1 MMYIN
6 KEDLFKDIDMLFSI
20 SLDNISQ
27 ELKNDPDVIV
37 ALIKKDQR
45 LVNAFSN
52 KLRNDIKLMERVF
65 NEIDSTL
72 YHRLSPELKNDR
84 EFMLKLASVDQNAQ
98 YNLSDELKK
107 DENFSKLIQKV
118 SLIENQEEKG
128 EIVSSEME
136 KTLRDK
142 LSNMRTT
149 AEKIRYF
156 KENPTAIA
164 NYEELDNDI
173 YAMKR
178 LVEFENFDNSLMKH
192 ASKEAQLN
200 FISLDPNS
208 AKEIGIVDNE
218 VEKSISNNAIK
229 DMVGEELFN
238 EAFGY
243 KVTMAY
249 MRRISLDKNGKLFSK
264 CISKLNEN
272 GDLNRAEKLSGLN
285 KLLRSFAS
293 QEYKEFLKNIDIDNI
308 NIDKLNNI
316 LSQPNYFN
324 IKDQNDFENFDK
336 IKQNVCD
343 SIVSGNTEIIENY
356 PEIQE
361 IDKKDLIKFAT
372 LQKLFAFDLEDAQ
385 KISEKFFCI
394 DEIKAEDKEELKK
407 YVQTII
413 AIYKETD
420 ENKIKEIYEMEP
432 VNEITKN
439 KEVFNQKVKEMYAKE
454 YDNTLFNANK
464 ADIIDSEDMQQYFD
478 SNATLNSVKFVDAGT
493 NFNMIVHSL
502 FAFSG
507 LGTRTQENFAES
519 WNRDITNSKELSC
532 SYIGSDMLGTAG
544 IKTLCYGFDKM
555 GKNSL
560 EMSSD
565 GDLQTNE
572 NNNEE
577 LNMINKK
584 NKNNR
589 FFPPQIMKDNTSEY
603 NEMLFSRVQEGE
615 RKQPSYIV
623 LFKKEN
629 KIDKNIA
636 NNALQAVADFKK
648 MGYELPIVVV
658 DVDRCIESEKN
669 KINSMIDSA
678 IENSDMELLG
688 KADQKIHNNVVANR
702 NSFSES
708 RSRFSEAWSVINS
721 KLIEIKEK
729 VQVGIET
736 YKNAYQKT
744 NVEERKNEVSNIAQI
759 YSRMFKSSQEKG
771 NEYGR

>member
-6 KEDLFKDIDMLFSI
+6 KEELLKDIDMGFPISI
-20 SLDNISQ
+20 NNISQ
-27 ELKNDPDVIV
+27 ELKDDPDIVV

-45 LVNAFSN
+45 LVNIFSN
-52 KLRNDIKLMERVF
+52 KLRNDINLMDRVF

-84 EFMLKLASVDQNAQ
+84 EFMLKLASVDPNAQ
-98 YNLSDELKK
+98 YNLSNELKK
-107 DENFSKLIQKV
+107 DENFIKLIKEV
-118 SLIENQEEKG
+118 SSLENQDEKNK
-128 EIVSSEME
+128 IVSREME
-136 KTLRDK
+136 NTLRDK

-149 AEKIRYF
+149 GEKIRYF
-156 KENPTAIA
+156 KENPSAIA
-164 NYEELDNDI
+164 YYKELDDDI

-178 LVEFENFDNSLMKH
+178 LVEFENFDNSFMKH

-200 FISLDPNS
+200 FISLDPYS
-208 AKEIGIVDNE
+208 AKEIGIVDSE
-218 VEKSISNNAIK
+218 VEKSISDNAIK

-243 KVTMAY
+243 KLTMAY

-272 GDLNRAEKLSGLN
+272 EDLSRAEKLSGLN

-293 QEYKEFLKNIDIDNI
+293 QEYKQFLKNIDIDNI

-336 IKQNVCD
+336 IKGNVCD
-343 SIVSGNTEIIENY
+343 SIVNGNIEIIKNY
-356 PEIQE
+356 PKIQE
-361 IDKKDLIKFAT
+361 IDKKDLIKFAI

-394 DEIKAEDKEELKK
+394 DEIKTEDKEELKK

-420 ENKIKEIYEMEP
+420 ENKIREIYELEP

-454 YDNTLFNANK
+454 YDNTLFNANN
-464 ADIIDSEDMQQYFD
+464 ADIIDSKDMQQYFD
-478 SNATLNSVKFVDAGT
+478 SNANLNGVKFMDAGT
-493 NFNMIVHSL
+493 DFNMIVHSL
-502 FAFSG
+502 FTFSS
-507 LGTRTQENFAES
+507 LGTRTEKNFAES
-519 WNRDITNSKELSC
+519 WNRDITNSKEVSC
-532 SYIGSDMLGTAG
+532 SFIGNDMLGTAE

-565 GDLQTNE
+565 VDLQTNE

-577 LNMINKK
+577 LNMINKN
-584 NKNNR
+584 NKNNK

-603 NEMLFSRVQEGE
+603 NEMLFSRVQEGK

-636 NNALQAVADFKK
+636 NNALQAVDDFKK

-678 IENSDMELLG
+678 IENSDFALLD
-688 KADQKIHNNVVANR
+688 KADQKIHNNSVANR
-702 NSFSES
+702 NSFKDS

-721 KLIEIKEK
+721 KLKEIKEK

-744 NVEERKNEVSNIAQI
+744 NVEERKNEVSNIAKI
-759 YSRMFKSSQEKG
+759 YSRMFKDSQEKG

>member
-6 KEDLFKDIDMLFSI
+6 KEELLKDIDMVFPISI
-20 SLDNISQ
+20 NNISQ
-27 ELKNDPDVIV
+27 ELKDDPDIVV

-45 LVNAFSN
+45 LVNTFSN
-52 KLRNDIKLMERVF
+52 KLRNDINLMDRVF

-84 EFMLKLASVDQNAQ
+84 EFMLKLASVDPNAQ
-98 YNLSDELKK
+98 YNLSNELKK
-107 DENFSKLIQKV
+107 DENFIKLIKEV
-118 SLIENQEEKG
+118 SSLENQDEKNK
-128 EIVSSEME
+128 IVSREME
-136 KTLRDK
+136 NTLRDK

-149 AEKIRYF
+149 GEKIRYF
-156 KENPTAIA
+156 KENPSAIA
-164 NYEELDNDI
+164 YYKELDDDI

-178 LVEFENFDNSLMKH
+178 LVEFENFDNSLMNH

-200 FISLDPNS
+200 FISLEPNS
-208 AKEIGIVDNE
+208 AKEIGIVDSE
-218 VEKSISNNAIK
+218 IEKSISDNAIK
-229 DMVGEELFN
+229 NMVGEELFN

-243 KVTMAY
+243 KLTMAY

-272 GDLNRAEKLSGLN
+272 EDLSRAEKLSGLN

-336 IKQNVCD
+336 IKGNVCD
-343 SIVSGNTEIIENY
+343 SIVNGNTEIIKNY
-356 PEIQE
+356 PKIQE
-361 IDKKDLIKFAT
+361 IDKKDFIKFAT

-394 DEIKAEDKEELKK
+394 DEIKTEDKEELKK

-420 ENKIKEIYEMEP
+420 ENKIREIYELEP

-464 ADIIDSEDMQQYFD
+464 ADIIDSKNMQQYFD
-478 SNATLNSVKFVDAGT
+478 SNANLNGVKFMDAGT
-493 NFNMIVHSL
+493 DFNMIVHSL

-507 LGTRTQENFAES
+507 LGTRTEKNFAES
-519 WNRDITNSKELSC
+519 WNRDITNSKEVSC
-532 SYIGSDMLGTAG
+532 SFIGNDMLGTAG

-565 GDLQTNE
+565 VDLQTNE

-577 LNMINKK
+577 LNMINKN
-584 NKNNR
+584 NKNNK

-603 NEMLFSRVQEGE
+603 NEMLFSRVQDGK

-636 NNALQAVADFKK
+636 NNALQAVDDFKK

-678 IENSDMELLG
+678 IENSDFALLD
-688 KADQKIHNNVVANR
+688 KADQKIHNNSVANR
-702 NSFSES
+702 NSFKDS
-708 RSRFSEAWSVINS
+708 RSRFSEAWSVIND
-721 KLIEIKEK
+721 KLKEIKEK

-744 NVEERKNEVSNIAQI
+744 NVEERKNEVSNIAKI
-759 YSRMFKSSQEKG
+759 YSRMFKDSQEKG